1 MKTVSVIGFLLLI
14 VSTGCDSNK
23 KSTELT
29 ESEKATIGK
38 LVKKNIDEGIEATRV
53 KDIETYMSRLPQD
66 LVIYDESGEII
77 LRDKQKEYAL
87 RDWAIID
94 TTLSIKMDIDS
105 IQFLK
110 KDSVIVFTSQ
120 RWKRMMFQ
128 RDGITTDTVL
138 TTQKHKETWRNN
150 EEGWFGYDIEELGG
164 EIFINGKKYI
174 PE

>member
-1 MKTVSVIGFLLLI
+1 MKNIFVLGFLFLI
-14 VSTGCDSNK
+14 ISMSCDSNK
-23 KSTELT
+23 KSTILT
-29 ESEKATIGK
+29 ESEKATIRK
-38 LVKKNIDEGIEATRV
+38 IIQRNIDKGIEATRT
-53 KDIETYMSRLPQD
+53 KDIEAYMSQLPED

-77 LRDKQKEYAL
+77 SRDKQKEYAL

-94 TTLSIKMDIDS
+94 TTLSIKMEIDS

-110 KDSVIVFTSQ
+110 KDSILVFTSQ

-138 TTQKHKETWRNN
+138 TTQKHKETWRRTKKD
-150 EEGWFGYDIEELGG
+150 WFGYEIEELGG
-164 EIFINGKKYI
+164 EIFINGKKYK

>member
-1 MKTVSVIGFLLLI
+1 MKTVFIIGFLFLI
-14 VSTGCDSNK
+14 VSTSCDSSK
-23 KSTELT
+23 KSIGLTEL
-29 ESEKATIGK
+29 EKVTIGK
-38 LVKKNIDEGIEATRV
+38 LIKKNIDEGIEATRV

-77 LRDKQKEYAL
+77 SRDKQKEYAL

-138 TTQKHKETWRNN
+138 TTQKHKETWRSN

-174 PE
+174 SE